1 MNIASVLS
9 DKGRKAIIT
18 TPAVRIDDVASK
30 LCEYR
35 IGYLVVC
42 DEANVV
48 VGVLSER
55 DIIRAIAERKNRVG
69 ELTVADLMTPD
80 PITCAPA
87 DDPAVVLK
95 TMTQRGF
102 RHMPVIEDRKLKG
115 IVSSRDIIK
124 HLLEREN
131 KHHVTMTKLNELGVY

>member
-42 DEANVV
+42 DDANVV

-55 DIIRAIAERKNRVG
+55 DIIRAIADRKNRVG

-80 PITCAPA
+80 PITCSSA

-95 TMTQRGF
+95 AMTQRGF
-102 RHMPVIEDRKLKG
+102 RHMPVIEERKLKG

-131 KHHVTMTKLNELGVY
+131 NDHVTMNKLNELGVY

>member
-9 DKGRKAIIT
+9 DKGRQAIVT
-18 TPAVRIDDVASK
+18 SPAIPIGDVARK

-42 DEANVV
+42 DDANVV

-55 DIIRAIAERKNRVG
+55 DIIRAIADRKDRVG
-69 ELTVADLMTPD
+69 ELTVTDLMTPE
-80 PITCAPA
+80 PITCTPD
-87 DDPAVVLK
+87 DDPADVLRI
-95 TMTQRGF
+95 MNQRGF
-102 RHMPVIEDRKLKG
+102 RHMPVIEERKLKG

-124 HLLEREN
+124 HLLERE
-131 KHHVTMTKLNELGVY
+131 KTDQVTMNKLNELGIY

>member
-9 DKGRKAIIT
+9 DKGRQAIT
-18 TPAVRIDDVASK
+18 TSPAIRIDDVART

-42 DEANVV
+42 NEANVV

-55 DIIRAIAERKNRVG
+55 DIIHAIAERKNRIG
-69 ELTVADLMTPD
+69 ELTVEDLMTQY
-80 PITCAPA
+80 PITCAPD
-87 DDPAVVLK
+87 DDPAEVLT
-95 TMTQRGF
+95 TMNQRGF
-102 RHMPVIEDRKLKG
+102 RHMPVIEERKLKG

-131 KHHVTMTKLNELGVY
+131 TDHVTMNKLNEFGIY

>member
-9 DKGRKAIIT
+9 DKGRQSIT
-18 TPAVRIDDVASK
+18 TIPAARIDDVARK

-42 DEANVV
+42 DESNVV

-55 DIIRAIAERKNRVG
+55 DIVRAIADRKDRVG
-69 ELTVADLMTPD
+69 ELTVGDLMTSD

-87 DDPAVVLK
+87 DDPAGVLK
-95 TMTQRGF
+95 IMSQRGF
-102 RHMPVIEDRKLKG
+102 RHMPVIEERKLKG

-131 KHHVTMTKLNELGVY
+131 NDHVAMTKLNELGVY